1 MSRSAEQ
8 LMADG
13 MALQSEG
20 RIAEAEAA
28 FRHILD
34 LRPEDP
40 DALHAL
46 GAMVLLA
53 GDAEGAVPLLARSLR
68 RRHANAP
75 AFSNLCAA
83 LRQLGRLEQAAI
95 AGREAVLI
103 DPDFDL
109 AQHNLASVLL
119 DQKDYEGALVP
130 LRRYI
135 TLVPDCTLQRFLLAT
150 ALMAQDRYAEAEPVW
165 RELLCL
171 TPGEGRAHANLGVV
185 LKQLRRYGEAID
197 AYRRA
202 LVLMPDE
209 AAVLNNLGLA
219 LSQTGERDEEAAA
232 WLHRAVRL
240 KPDFAD
246 AWVNL
251 ALLERNRN
259 RIDAA
264 LVLCRRALAEDG
276 GHAEAHTLL
285 GTCLLLKGEMRAGF
299 AAYEWRKKL
308 REFRAPPH
316 AYPSPSWTGGD
327 PAARTLLLH
336 DEQGLGDGIQFAR
349 YAPLLA
355 ARGARVAVEC
365 AAPLLRL
372 FATLPGVDSVVAT
385 GQPLPTH
392 DAHVPLLS
400 LPHLLGETAVPAFA
414 PYLSAEP
421 ALAECWAARL
431 AGDDGL
437 KVGLVWAGN
446 PEFKDDRRRSPGLAA
461 LLPLLSVPGVRF
473 FALQKGGGRADLDRL
488 AGRLGARFT
497 DLGPEIA
504 DFADTAAIMTNLD
517 LIISSCT
524 APAHLAGALGR
535 PVWTILPLNADWR
548 WRESGHQTD
557 WYPSMTLFRQER
569 AGDWAPV
576 VARVRDALVGRA
588 AESCR
593 VWKRADR

>member
-1 MSRSAEQ
+1 MSRTAEQ
-8 LMADG
+8 LMEDG
-13 MALQSEG
+13 VALQAAG
-20 RIAEAEAA
+20 RIVEAEAA
-28 FRHILD
+28 FRLILD
-34 LRPEDP
+34 QRPDDP

-46 GAMVLLA
+46 GAMALLA
-53 GDAEGAVPLLARSLR
+53 GDAERAVPLLARSLR
-68 RRHANAP
+68 GRHANAP

-83 LRQLGRLEQAAI
+83 LRHLGRLDQAAI

-119 DQKDYEGALVP
+119 DQKELEGALVP

-135 TLVPDCTLQRFLLAT
+135 TLVPDCTQQRFLLAT
-150 ALMAQDRYAEAEPVW
+150 TLMALDRHREAEPVW
-165 RELLCL
+165 RDLLCR
-171 TPGEGRAHANLGVV
+171 TPDDGRAHANLGVV
-185 LKQLRRYGEAID
+185 LKQLRRNEEAIG

-202 LVLMPDE
+202 LTLMPGE

-219 LSQTGERDEEAAA
+219 LSQTGERDEEASA
-232 WLHRAVRL
+232 WLTRAIRL
-240 KPDFAD
+240 KPDGAD

-259 RIDAA
+259 RIEPA
-264 LVLCRRALAEDG
+264 LDLCHQALAVDDD
-276 GHAEAHTLL
+276 HAEAHTLR

-308 REFRAPPH
+308 REFRAPAP
-316 AYPSPSWTGGD
+316 AYASPPWTGGD
-327 PAARTLLLH
+327 PAGRTLLLH

-349 YAPLLA
+349 YAAVLA
-355 ARGARVAVEC
+355 AERARVVVEC
-365 AAPLLRL
+365 AAPLRRL
-372 FATLPGVDSVVAT
+372 FRTLPGVERVVAT
-385 GQPLPTH
+385 GEPLPPH
-392 DAHVPLLS
+392 DAHAPLLS
-400 LPHLLGETAVPAFA
+400 LPYLRGDAGVPAFA

-421 ALAECWAARL
+421 VLVEQWAARL
-431 AGDDGL
+431 AGGQGVR
-437 KVGLVWAGN
+437 VGLVWAGN
-446 PEFKDDRRRSPGLAA
+446 PDFKDDRRRSPGLAA

-473 FALQKGGGRADLDRL
+473 FALQKGGGRACLDRL
-488 AGRLGARFT
+488 AGRLGTTIT

-504 DFADTAAIMTNLD
+504 DFADTAAIMANLD

-548 WRESGHQTD
+548 WRDSGQQTD
-557 WYPSMTLFRQER
+557 WYPSMTLFRQAR

-576 VARVRDALVGRA
+576 VEEVRAALVRRA
-588 AESCR
+588 AER
-593 VWKRADR
+593 